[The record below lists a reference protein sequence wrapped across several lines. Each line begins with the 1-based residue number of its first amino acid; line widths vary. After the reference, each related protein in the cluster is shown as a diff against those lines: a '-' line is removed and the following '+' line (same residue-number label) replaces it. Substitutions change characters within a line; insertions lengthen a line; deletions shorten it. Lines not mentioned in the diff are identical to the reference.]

1 MKKNFTRVRGFTLI
15 ELLIVIAIIGILSA
29 IVIAALGSA
38 KSKAVIAAGQTF
50 EDQMYQAY
58 GANAVANWNFDEGSG
73 PVAHDSSE
81 NSNDLT
87 LDPTDVA
94 DGAILWASTTD
105 AFRGNS
111 ALTITL
117 TSGAMVPAGGTI
129 NNFDPTNG
137 SISFWIKLSKHTGS
151 GIFCSTSDNGS
162 YSDFSND
169 SSGPPFAEFCILDS
183 DSGSGKFIQVH
194 WGNGETAGTLSTNI
208 DADSILNT
216 WTQVAV
222 SWNIPD
228 PMLPNPTGTIR
239 IYVNGHEDEDVT
251 PTYAYDS
258 ANYIAPYSFC
268 IGGDCGGDNIVG
280 TIDEM
285 RVYSQSLQS
294 GEIEKIYAEELPAHL
309 LADKK

>member
-1 MKKNFTRVRGFTLI
+1 
-15 ELLIVIAIIGILSA
+15 
-29 IVIAALGSA
+29 
-38 KSKAVIAAGQTF
+38 
-50 EDQMYQAY
+50 
-58 GANAVANWNFDEGSG
+58 
-73 PVAHDSSE
+73 
-81 NSNDLT
+81 
-87 LDPTDVA
+87 
-94 DGAILWASTTD
+94 
-105 AFRGNS
+105 
-111 ALTITL
+111 
-117 TSGAMVPAGGTI
+117 
-129 NNFDPTNG
+129 
-137 SISFWIKLSKHTGS
+137 
-151 GIFCSTSDNGS
+151 
-162 YSDFSND
+162 
-169 SSGPPFAEFCILDS
+169 
-183 DSGSGKFIQVH
+183 
-194 WGNGETAGTLSTNI
+194 
-208 DADSILNT
+208 
-216 WTQVAV
+216 VAV